1 MLFLF
6 LNIHSLFRIEF
17 KKKARPTTAEQY
29 IPSWMKNCVW
39 QRFYFLTKQPVQ
51 YTHTVPGL
59 KSPEGIS
66 MIDAFLSTDCFTFF
80 RLTNSCETWITP
92 GNETTEN
99 QSGTNLTSQ
108 LWCTWRLLLTSDW
121 GLTFSQL
128 NGQPALTSVFW
139 FAPFFFFF
147 SFVFALS
154 DSFAVYWISCS
165 VHSIQYL
172 YGAWRQIACQTA
184 KCHVGFDESM
194 QCW

>member
-1 MLFLF
+1 
-6 LNIHSLFRIEF
+6 
-17 KKKARPTTAEQY
+17 
-29 IPSWMKNCVW
+29 MKNCVW

-99 QSGTNLTSQ
+99 QSGTNLTWQ
-108 LWCTWRLLLTSDW
+108 LWCTWRLFLTSDW
-121 GLTFSQL
+121 GLTYSQL

-147 SFVFALS
+147 PLS
-154 DSFAVYWISCS
+154 L
-165 VHSIQYL
+165 L
-172 YGAWRQIACQTA
+172 YQTA
-184 KCHVGFDESM
+184 LQYTESLALCTASNIYM
-194 QCW
+194 ELEGR

>member
-6 LNIHSLFRIEF
+6 LNIHSLFRIEL

-147 SFVFALS
+147 FLCLCSIRQLCSILNLLLCAQHPIFIWSLKA
-154 DSFAVYWISCS
+154 DSMPNS
-165 VHSIQYL
+165 
-172 YGAWRQIACQTA
+172 
-184 KCHVGFDESM
+184 
-194 QCW
+194 